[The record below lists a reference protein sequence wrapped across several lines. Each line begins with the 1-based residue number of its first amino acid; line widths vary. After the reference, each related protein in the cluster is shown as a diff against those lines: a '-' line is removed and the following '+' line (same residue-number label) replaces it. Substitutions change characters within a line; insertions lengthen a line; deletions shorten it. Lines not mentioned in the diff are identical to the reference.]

1 MPLFRT
7 SSLIFSQIVMSE
19 TGLAVVK
26 SGNEI
31 EIVVISFQSVVHESV
46 PFSFQEKVVVSIVV
60 VLFVGGFLVV
70 GPSDG
75 TMGVPELSGVV
86 AGASDGKPDVPEL
99 FGVESVAGASEGTV
113 GVSSTTIVVLV
124 MIGVVVV
131 GVIVV
136 VALTL
141 VVVVDRVVPDPKI
154 LLIFHHWA
162 FAETSKVVA
171 FYYV

>member
-46 PFSFQEKVVVSIVV
+46 PFSLCIQEKVVVSIVV

-75 TMGVPELSGVV
+75 TMGVPE
-86 AGASDGKPDVPEL
+86 
-99 FGVESVAGASEGTV
+99 
-113 GVSSTTIVVLV
+113 
-124 MIGVVVV
+124 
-131 GVIVV
+131 
-136 VALTL
+136 
-141 VVVVDRVVPDPKI
+141 
-154 LLIFHHWA
+154 
-162 FAETSKVVA
+162 
-171 FYYV
+171 